1 MRILLTLCVLFILS
15 ACNGKAEEKKEVLVY
30 NDAEHFFS
38 FLSTVKLPQELS
50 WCGER
55 VPLEI
60 EEVRERAEREFYLM
74 LQQPGQVILYLKRSG
89 RYFPVFEK
97 ILKEKNMPD
106 DLKYLSVA
114 ESALYMS
121 RSSKEAV
128 GLWQF
133 IPSTGRLMGLI
144 INDDVDERRNIEKS
158 THAAMKYLKAG
169 FDAHKSWFLAAAG
182 YNMGHGNL
190 GKHLSYQSKENV
202 FDLFMN
208 EETSRYI
215 LRIAIIKELMQNSE
229 RYGFKL
235 AKEDYYKPD
244 KVNIVEVSQ
253 IENIAKWAEEN
264 GTTYK
269 YVRLLNPWILS
280 KYLPKHPKGSTYEVA
295 IPEGK

>member
-1 MRILLTLCVLFILS
+1 MFLLFGCES
-15 ACNGKAEEKKEVLVY
+15 KAESSNSSQEIRINKDID
-30 NDAEHFFS
+30 NFNS
-38 FLSTVKLPQELS
+38 FISTIKLPEELS
-50 WCGER
+50 FCGEK

-60 EEVRERAEREFYLM
+60 EEVRERAEREFYLL

-89 RYFPVFEK
+89 RYFSIYEK
-97 ILKEKNMPD
+97 ILKEQKMPD
-106 DLKYLSVA
+106 DLKFLSVA

-121 RSSKEAV
+121 RSTKDAV

-133 IPSTGRLMGLI
+133 IPSTAKMMGLI
-144 INDDVDERRNIEKS
+144 VNDVVDERRNPEKS
-158 THAAMKYLKAG
+158 TYAALKYLKSG

-182 YNMGHGNL
+182 YNMGHENL
-190 GKHLSYQSKENV
+190 GKHLEYQSKDNV

-215 LRIAIIKELMQNSE
+215 LRIVMIKEFMEHPE

-244 KVNIVEVSQ
+244 NIKIVEVSS
-253 IENIAKWAEEN
+253 IENLAKWADEN

-269 YVRLLNPWILS
+269 YVRLLNPWILNR
-280 KYLPKHPKGSTYEVA
+280 YLPKHPKGGMYEVA
-295 IPEGK
+295 IPEK